1 METLVA
7 VGLLS
12 MVLALGA
19 FFSLGDYLSGGLNSD
34 VNSAADLLIK
44 ARAQSL
50 ANVSQ
55 AAHGVCYDSANRR
68 LVLFE
73 GAGCSAG
80 QNEIFVSLE
89 SSASVN
95 WPKDIVFQP
104 LSGDCQ
110 TCGNFSSLSFS
121 LGGQSRQISVNGMGR
136 IDY

>member
-7 VGLLS
+7 VGLLA

-19 FFSLGDYLSGGLNSD
+19 FFSLGDYLSGGLNGD
-34 VNSAADLLIK
+34 LNSAAGLLIK

-50 ANVSQ
+50 ANIGQ
-55 AAHGVCYDSANRR
+55 AAHGVCYDSPNRR

-73 GAGCSAG
+73 GNDCSLG
-80 QNEIFVSLE
+80 QNKIFVDLE

-110 TCGNFSSLSFS
+110 TCGNSGSLSFS
-121 LGGQSRQISVNGMGR
+121 LGGQNRQISVNGMGR